1 MQEKSKIQISSNRSF
16 GIVFFIV
23 FLAITLWFYNSNG
36 NVLIYTAVPAVVFLI
51 LGLLNSKL
59 LSPLNFIWHKFGI
72 LLGSIIAPIVMAL
85 VFFLVV
91 TPTGLIMKMLGKD
104 LLQKKFDK
112 KKKTYWIDKEN
123 PSSTMKRQF

>member
-1 MQEKSKIQISSNRSF
+1 MKNKKINISSNRSF
-16 GIVFFIV
+16 GLVFFIV

-36 NVLIYTAVPAVVFLI
+36 NVLIYTAIPAVIFLF

-72 LLGSIIAPIVMAL
+72 LLGSIIAPIVMGL
-85 VFFLVV
+85 VFFLAV

-112 KKKTYWIDKEN
+112 KRKSYWIKKEN
-123 PSSTMKRQF
+123 ISNTMKRQF

>member
-23 FLAITLWFYNSNG
+23 FLAITLWFYNSKG
-36 NVLIYTAVPAVVFLI
+36 IILLYTAVPALIFLV

-72 LLGSIIAPIVMAL
+72 LLGAIIAPIVMAL
-85 VFFLVV
+85 VYFLVV
-91 TPTGLIMKMLGKD
+91 TPTGLIMKILGKD

-112 KKKTYWIDKEN
+112 KCKSYWIEREKL
-123 PSSTMKRQF
+123 STTMKRQF